1 MDDKK
6 INLMPENLR
15 FKEDK
20 SKRPVFKFDPDFKI
34 SGKREKIKEPKASGG
49 QVSWWSKL
57 FKREP
62 KPKKLTPATPT
73 ASTLGQGIK
82 YNNDDD
88 NIGSK
93 PKVVSIDMRV
103 PEKMSA
109 KVEEHIQDFVPN
121 QAKLTKTV
129 KPKGPSFWSRFLA
142 MFKSKPKDKKSDSS
156 ALSNG
161 LKYNGN
167 GLHQPEAKP
176 NIKVLQ
182 ELNKSAESADDNSLK
197 PKKINDQV
205 STVTQPEANFDLTKK
220 ISEEIDLAPLQPV
233 SAAPLWPVS
242 QKEELPKVEAKAIV
256 NDFAMPIVPPKAPK
270 VEEQEPKMASIEDNT
285 ETPKAQTTGPKFH
298 MPEAGK
304 GNSLLS
310 GIVDLIPI
318 AAKVR
323 SWKQIGSLLA
333 FGLILSLI
341 ILGGLYGYLVL
352 DEQKIIGKQNEQK
365 QQISEIEKNMLSFS
379 ELNKNISILG
389 QEIRLVQDALNKH
402 IYWTHFFSL
411 LEKYT
416 VSDVYYSGLAVG
428 TNGGLTLNAS
438 TNSYDSVAKQL
449 KVLNSEK
456 AQEFVEEASITSA
469 KQDKDGTVSFQIILS
484 LNQELFYYSQT
495 K

>member
-15 FKEDK
+15 SKDDK
-20 SKRPVFKFDPDFKI
+20 SKRPIFKFDPDFKI
-34 SGKREKIKEPKASGG
+34 SGKKEKIKEPKASGG
-49 QVSWWSKL
+49 QVSWWSKI
-57 FKREP
+57 FEHRS
-62 KPKKLTPATPT
+62 KPKRFTPDT
-73 ASTLGQGIK
+73 ASAPIPSQAIN
-82 YNNDDD
+82 YNDNDD
-88 NIGSK
+88 ISSQ

-121 QAKLTKTV
+121 QAKPV
-129 KPKGPSFWSRFLA
+129 KVKGPSFWSRFLA
-142 MFKSKPKDKKSDSS
+142 MFKSKPKAKKSDSS
-156 ALSNG
+156 ALANG

-167 GLHQPEAKP
+167 GVHQPETKP

-197 PKKINDQV
+197 PKKIAEQV
-205 STVTQPEANFDLTKK
+205 STVTRPEANFDLTKK
-220 ISEEIDLAPLQPV
+220 VSEEIGLAPLQPV
-233 SAAPLWPVS
+233 SVAPLWPVS
-242 QKEELPKVEAKAIV
+242 QTEELPKVEAKPISS
-256 NDFAMPIVPPKAPK
+256 DFTMPDIAPK
-270 VEEQEPKMASIEDNT
+270 VEEPEPKMASIEDST
-285 ETPKAQTTGPKFH
+285 ETTKARTTGPKFH
-298 MPEAGK
+298 MPEVGEK
-304 GNSLLS
+304 NSLLS

-333 FGLILSLI
+333 FGLILSLV

-352 DEQKIIGKQNEQK
+352 EQQKIVGNQNEQK
-365 QQISEIEKNMLSFS
+365 QKITEIEKKILTFS
-379 ELNKNISILG
+379 ELNKNINTLG
-389 QEIRLVQDALNKH
+389 QEIRLVQDTLSKH

-416 VSDVYYSGLAVG
+416 VNDVYYSGLAVG
-428 TNGGLTLNAS
+428 TNGGLTLSAS

-456 AQEFVEEASITSA
+456 AQEFVKEASITSA
-469 KQDKDGTVSFQIILS
+469 KQDKDGSVSFQIILS
-484 LNQELFYYSQT
+484 LNQDLFYYSQAN
-495 K
+495 

>member
-15 FKEDK
+15 SREDK
-20 SKRPVFKFDPDFKI
+20 SKRPIFKFDPDFKI
-34 SGKREKIKEPKASGG
+34 SGKKEKFKEPKLSGG

-57 FKREP
+57 FKHDQ
-62 KPKKLTPATPT
+62 KPKKATSDTPT
-73 ASTLGQGIK
+73 VSALGQGIK
-82 YNNDDD
+82 YNNDDKT
-88 NIGSK
+88 NSQ

-109 KVEEHIQDFVPN
+109 KIEEHIQDFVPEK
-121 QAKLTKTV
+121 AKLSKEN
-129 KPKGPSFWSRFLA
+129 KPHGPSFWSRFLA
-142 MFKSKPKDKKSDSS
+142 MFKSKPKAKKSDSS

-167 GLHQPEAKP
+167 GVHQPEAKP
-176 NIKVLQ
+176 SIKVLQ
-182 ELNKSAESADDNSLK
+182 ELNKSAESADSNDLK

-205 STVTQPEANFDLTKK
+205 SVTTQPETNFDLTKK
-220 ISEEIDLAPLQPV
+220 VSEEVGLAPLQPV

-242 QKEELPKVEAKAIV
+242 QTSELPKAEAQPIV
-256 NDFAMPIVPPKAPK
+256 NDFAMPIAPKA
-270 VEEQEPKMASIEDNT
+270 VEPEPKMASIEDNT
-285 ETPKAQTTGPKFH
+285 DIPKPLTTGPKFH
-298 MPEAGK
+298 MPEVGEK
-304 GNSLLS
+304 NSLLS
-310 GIVDLIPI
+310 GIVDLIPV

-333 FGLILSLI
+333 FGLVLSLA
-341 ILGGLYGYLVL
+341 ILGGLYGYLML
-352 DEQKIIGKQNEQK
+352 EQQKIIGNQNNQK
-365 QQISEIEKNMLSFS
+365 QQISEIEKKILTFS
-379 ELNKNISILG
+379 ELNKNINTLG
-389 QEIRLVQDALNKH
+389 QEIRVVQDALNKH

-469 KQDKDGTVSFQIILS
+469 KQDKDGAVSFQIILS
-484 LNQELFYYSQT
+484 LNQDLFYYSQEN
-495 K
+495 